1 MEEGKSRGDLHVNV
15 LKQTPLRQGG
25 SFKSTTLSGRS
36 TPRNSPTHR
45 LLHSSRTPR
54 REGRGSGGIQWF
66 RSNRLIYWLL
76 LITLWTYLG
85 FYVQS
90 RWAHGDNKDEF
101 LGFGGKSSN
110 GLLDAEQHTRR
121 DLLANDSLVVVTN
134 GTNKIQVRNAKKID
148 VVLAKKGN
156 GVSSNR
162 RATPKKK
169 SKRGGRRSRAKAHD
183 KQKATVVVESD
194 DVEVAEPDV
203 PKNNAS
209 YGLLVGPFG
218 PIEDRILEWSPEK
231 RSGTCDRKGAFA
243 RLVWSRKFVLI
254 FHELSMTGAPLSML
268 ELATEFLSCGATV
281 SAVVLSKKGGLMPEL
296 ARRRIKVLE
305 DRADLSFKT
314 AMKADLVIAGS
325 AVCTSWID
333 QYIARFPAG
342 GSQVVWWIMENRR
355 EYFDRSKIILNR
367 VKMLVFLSESQMKQ
381 WQTWCEEENI
391 RLRSPPAVVQLSVND
406 ELAFVAGIACSL
418 NTPTSSSEKMLEKRQ
433 LLRKSVRKE
442 MGLTDNDMLV
452 MSLSSINAG
461 KGQLLLLESA
471 NLVIEPDPSP
481 KITNSVDKGNQ
492 STLAAKHHL
501 RALLEKPENPV
512 RFSNEFSRYSE
523 SSTRLAEPNKMN
535 SQLTSV
541 SNSIDYNV
549 AGNLDRS
556 HRKRKLLADSE
567 GTHEQALK
575 VLIGSVGSKSNKVP
589 YVKEI
594 LRFMSQH
601 SNLSK
606 SLLWTPATTRV
617 ASLYSAA
624 DVYIIN
630 SQGLGETFGRVT
642 IEAMAFGLPVLGT
655 DAGGTHEIVEHNITG
670 LLHPVGRP
678 GSRVLAQNIELL
690 LKNPSVREQMG
701 IKGRKKVEKM
711 YLKRHMYK
719 KIWEVLYKCM
729 RVK

>member
-1 MEEGKSRGDLHVNV
+1 MDVTEETWIKIFAVCNIV
-15 LKQTPLRQGG
+15 EEETNGG
-25 SFKSTTLSGRS
+25 
-36 TPRNSPTHR
+36 
-45 LLHSSRTPR
+45 
-54 REGRGSGGIQWF
+54 
-66 RSNRLIYWLL
+66 
-76 LITLWTYLG
+76 
-85 FYVQS
+85 

-110 GLLDAEQHTRR
+110 GLLDTEQHTRR

-134 GTNKIQVRNAKKID
+134 GTNKIPVRNAKKID

-367 VKMLVFLSESQMKQ
+367 VKML
-381 WQTWCEEENI
+381 
-391 RLRSPPAVVQLSVND
+391 PA
-406 ELAFVAGIACSL
+406 FACSL

-452 MSLSSINAG
+452 MSLSSINA
-461 KGQLLLLESA
+461 
-471 NLVIEPDPSP
+471 
-481 KITNSVDKGNQ
+481 VDKGNQ

-594 LRFMSQH
+594 LRFISQH

-630 SQGLGETFGRVT
+630 SQSCQVSFTFSSNLKCPRVIDPYLSVQYLKLVLQGPGETFGRVT
-642 IEAMAFGLPVLGT
+642 IEAMAFGLPGER
-655 DAGGTHEIVEHNITG
+655 GEMKE
-670 LLHPVGRP
+670 
-678 GSRVLAQNIELL
+678 QNRQEKKLRRKAPQRRKIYREEALL
-690 LKNPSVREQMG
+690 L
-701 IKGRKKVEKM
+701 
-711 YLKRHMYK
+711 RHWLRQTK
-719 KIWEVLYKCM
+719 DLD
-729 RVK
+729 

>member
-183 KQKATVVVESD
+183 KQKATVVVESN

-314 AMKADLVIAGS
+314 AMKADLVTAGS

-512 RFSNEFSRYSE
+512 RFSNEFSRY
-523 SSTRLAEPNKMN
+523 R
-535 SQLTSV
+535 
-541 SNSIDYNV
+541 
-549 AGNLDRS
+549 NLDRS